1 MKRRDFITLFGT
13 VAAIWPLGAHAQQSG
28 QLRQVGFLYSG
39 PKSVAQTRVT
49 SILSGLQAGGLPSDK
64 LTIIARVTDGDP
76 TLLQPMAADLVDRK
90 VDVIIALGPASVRAV
105 RAATTS
111 IPIVAGDLESDPLS
125 TGFIAENKRPGGNVT
140 GLFLDF
146 PDFSKKWLQAL
157 KEAVPQNS
165 VVAVLWDSAT
175 SRHQRNAVEA
185 AAAELNLTLAVLEVR
200 VSNDF
205 ERAFQSAK
213 DHGAGGLVAL
223 SSPLI
228 GGNTKL
234 LADLAMKYRL
244 PAITLFTDF
253 ARDGGLM
260 AYGPSIQAVTRQE
273 GVMAAKILLGA
284 NPAETPIETPT
295 RFEFVLNLKAAKALG
310 VVIPAPTLLRA
321 DEVIE

>member
-1 MKRRDFITLFGT
+1 M
-13 VAAIWPLGAHAQQSG
+13 AIPHCSNRWP
-28 QLRQVGFLYSG
+28 
-39 PKSVAQTRVT
+39 PE
-49 SILSGLQAGGLPSDK
+49 
-64 LTIIARVTDGDP
+64 
-76 TLLQPMAADLVDRK
+76 LVDRK
-90 VDVIIALGPASVRAV
+90 VEVIMALGPTSLRAA

-125 TGFIAENKRPGGNVT
+125 TGFIAENRRPGGNVT

-157 KEAVPQNS
+157 KEVVPQNS
-165 VVAVLWDSAT
+165 VAAVLWDST
-175 SRHQRNAVEA
+175 TGRHQRNAVEA
-185 AAAELNLTLAVLEVR
+185 AAAELNLTLAILEVR
-200 VSNDF
+200 VSNDL
-205 ERAFQSAK
+205 ERAFQFAK
-213 DHGAGGLVAL
+213 DQGAGGLVAL

-234 LADLAMKYRL
+234 VADLAMKYRL
-244 PAITLFTDF
+244 PAITLFAEF

-260 AYGPSIQAVTRQE
+260 AYGPSIQAVMRQE
-273 GVMAAKILLGA
+273 GVIAAKILLGA

-295 RFEFVLNLKAAKALG
+295 RFEFVLNLKTAKALG